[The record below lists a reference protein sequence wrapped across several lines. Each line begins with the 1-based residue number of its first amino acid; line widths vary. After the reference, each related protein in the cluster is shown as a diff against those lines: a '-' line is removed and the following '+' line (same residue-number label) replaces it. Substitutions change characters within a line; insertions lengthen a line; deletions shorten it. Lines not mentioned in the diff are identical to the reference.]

1 MTRSKLPSGWGRRAL
16 VVASLSDATHLVT
29 DARRAV
35 KEGADVLEVR
45 ADLFPKTVLKPDRLQ
60 RVLRLLRR
68 EIRRPLLLT
77 LRMGEEGGG
86 LSVKFREVDRLGLFR
101 AALAEVNGVDIEL
114 AAVEINRHVV
124 FEAHKRGRFVILSS
138 HNFKRTP
145 SNVVLAGFVR
155 KAKRLGGDILK
166 VAAKPLGRKDVTR
179 LMDFCAK
186 TPFRRRVFIA
196 MGPLGVQS
204 RMDGFRHGSLLTY
217 GLRSPPARPR
227 PMACPPPRRR
237 CETVSSLLFVK
248 PFLLLSQS
256 PERGGH
262 PLAGEQKGRT

>member
-1 MTRSKLPSGWGRRAL
+1 M
-16 VVASLSDATHLVT
+16 
-29 DARRAV
+29 
-35 KEGADVLEVR
+35 
-45 ADLFPKTVLKPDRLQ
+45 
-60 RVLRLLRR
+60 LRR

-86 LSVKFREVDRLGLFR
+86 LSVKFREVDRLALFR

-155 KAKRLGGDILK
+155 KAKRLG
-166 VAAKPLGRKDVTR
+166 
-179 LMDFCAK
+179 
-186 TPFRRRVFIA
+186 RRYFKSGGQTV
-196 MGPLGVQS
+196 GPKRCDAV
-204 RMDGFRHGSLLTY
+204 DGFLRQNPVPSPCFYCDGSSGGSISHGWVSPRVSPHLRT
-217 GLRSPPARPR
+217 RSPPPRPR
-227 PMACPPPRRR
+227 SMACPPPRRR

>member
-1 MTRSKLPSGWGRRAL
+1 
-16 VVASLSDATHLVT
+16 
-29 DARRAV
+29 
-35 KEGADVLEVR
+35 
-45 ADLFPKTVLKPDRLQ
+45 
-60 RVLRLLRR
+60 
-68 EIRRPLLLT
+68 
-77 LRMGEEGGG
+77 MGEEGGG

-145 SNVVLAGFVR
+145 TQRRPLAGFVR

-204 RMDGFRHGSLLTY
+204 RMDGFRHGLSPHLRT
-217 GLRSPPARPR
+217 RSPPPRPR
-227 PMACPPPRRR
+227 SMACPPPRRR

-256 PERGGH
+256 PERGG
-262 PLAGEQKGRT
+262 PPACRRTEGPNVNVLFGRKREGGIRGSGFQLEGGVGDVELFAEGCIDRC